1 MGISSVHQAVSANN
15 LQCLTSL
22 VKHGAS
28 VTCTDKRGLLP
39 LDVSKVP
46 EMRIHTSLINLRGS
60 AEAAAQDP
68 DCCCGLR
75 DGVWGHTACSK
86 YLQNVMWF
94 EKKREEERE
103 RRKWVA
109 EHKKLLETEIRKY
122 SEIRQSEKVENAY
135 KSWTKRKGV
144 SPPKLPTNCAVRAK
158 SMRCI
163 DPSPPVPSFHR
174 SQMSKKCSEKLS
186 VTTPRPVSPGGS
198 PRVQF
203 ERVKKIQE
211 LRRTLTA
218 RDIMGQTR
226 SRDTSSP
233 QPQPL
238 LSATPKAADFQP
250 PIPLVK
256 QVRLIREQEIHDR
269 ISKLAQ
275 PKVLRPRKRKKH
287 SAVVSTVP
295 KHSSTE
301 PFVVKV
307 DNYFK
312 VNTEP
317 DTPTPD
323 SGFSEV
329 SSTNVKSPES
339 PEGEQEE
346 EPLDLSVQ
354 SVDGDEEQIYRPG
367 LGSLTISPSK
377 SVRFNQRVYFNTET
391 KPMPFYKGVDEL
403 RSCIKRGLSLKA

>member
-1 MGISSVHQAVSANN
+1 
-15 LQCLTSL
+15 
-22 VKHGAS
+22 
-28 VTCTDKRGLLP
+28 
-39 LDVSKVP
+39 
-46 EMRIHTSLINLRGS
+46 
-60 AEAAAQDP
+60 
-68 DCCCGLR
+68 
-75 DGVWGHTACSK
+75 
-86 YLQNVMWF
+86 MWF

-122 SEIRQSEKVENAY
+122 SEIRRSEKVEHAY

-174 SQMSKKCSEKLS
+174 SQMSKKCTEKLS
-186 VTTPRPVSPGGS
+186 VNIPRPVSPGGS

-226 SRDTSSP
+226 SRDSPSP
-233 QPQPL
+233 QQQPL
-238 LSATPKAADFQP
+238 LSATPKAVDFQP

-269 ISKLAQ
+269 VSKLAQ

-287 SAVVSTVP
+287 SGVVSTIP
-295 KHSSTE
+295 KQSSSE

-312 VNTEP
+312 VSPEP

-323 SGFSEV
+323 SGYSDI
-329 SSTNVKSPES
+329 SSVKSSEIL
-339 PEGEQEE
+339 EGNQEQEE
-346 EPLDLSVQ
+346 SLKLSVQ
-354 SVDGDEEQIYRPG
+354 SVDGDSDEQIYRPG
-367 LGSLTISPSK
+367 LGSLTLSPSK
-377 SVRFNQRVYFNTET
+377 SVRFNQRVFFNTET
-391 KPMPFYKGVDEL
+391 RPMPFYNGVDEL